1 MTGATMTPS
10 SLFGALD
17 CFADA
22 RNDACDPI
30 SSCLDHQVMIIRS
43 WLEIPAI
50 PRHPVPSPFA
60 RPSLD
65 PTQKE

>member
-1 MTGATMTPS
+1 MTAATTTPS
-10 SLFGALD
+10 SLFAALD
-17 CFADA
+17 CFAGA

-30 SSCLDHQVMIIRS
+30 SSCLDHQVVIIRS

-50 PRHPVPSPFA
+50 PRHPVSSPFP
-60 RPSLD
+60 RPSLE